1 MVNNDNKNEDIINE
15 VNFDNNSIKQN
26 LYTNFINDIV
36 DNWFNLPLK
45 SRIS

>member
-26 LYTNFINDIV
+26 LNTNFIDDIV
-36 DNWFNLPLK
+36 DN
-45 SRIS
+45 

>member
-36 DNWFNLPLK
+36 DNWFNLTLK